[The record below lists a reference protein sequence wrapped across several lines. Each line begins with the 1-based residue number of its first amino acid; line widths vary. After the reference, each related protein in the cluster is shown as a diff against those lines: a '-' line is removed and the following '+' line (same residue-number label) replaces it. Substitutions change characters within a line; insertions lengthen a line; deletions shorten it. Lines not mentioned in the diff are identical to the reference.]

1 MGETTDT
8 NAPAAAQP
16 PAEALAADP
25 GPVCP
30 NCNAPLQG
38 AYCFACG
45 QPRKGT
51 IRPLAGI
58 VADFLDTV
66 FNIDSRTW
74 RTLGPL
80 YFSPGRLSND
90 YIAGR
95 RVRYVTPLR
104 LYFFLSIVAFLVISM
119 ISNFEEAKV
128 QVREPD
134 RPLTEAEAKRRVD
147 EVEKAIAFVPESAR
161 AEVRAE
167 LERELAKEREAAAAQ
182 AAAAPERV
190 RAERIAGAV
199 VEAEREPKK
208 KMFSFNGKPW
218 DREENP
224 LVVSWWPD
232 SLNDALN
239 AEVEALIGKLEALE
253 KDPKPFFEE
262 LFSIA
267 PQALFFILPL
277 FAVLLKL
284 AYLFKRRLYM
294 EHMIVALH
302 SHSFLCLSLLVIV
315 GLVQLSGAVEEI
327 GVLRALVAV
336 AVAAAGGWIPIYLLL
351 MQRRVYRQNWFLTI
365 LKYGVLGICYVVLL
379 SFGLVAAMLASLV
392 FL

>member
-1 MGETTDT
+1 MGETQDR
-8 NAPAAAQP
+8 NPAAAPQS
-16 PAEALAADP
+16 PAEAVAAGTADA
-25 GPVCP
+25 CP
-30 NCNAPLQG
+30 NCGAPLQG

-80 YFSPGRLSND
+80 YFRPGKLSNE
-90 YIAGR
+90 YFAGR

-104 LYFFLSIVAFLVISM
+104 LYFFLSIVAFLVISA
-119 ISNFEEAKV
+119 ISNFEPGDV
-128 QVREPD
+128 HVREAD
-134 RPLTEAEAKRRVD
+134 RPLTEAEAQRRLA
-147 EVEKAIAFVPESAR
+147 EVEAGLKFMPEEAR
-161 AEVRAE
+161 AKVRAE
-167 LERELAKEREAAAAQ
+167 LERELAQEREAATAR
-182 AAAAPERV
+182 AAAASGRGRDATAIEDARDERYPP
-190 RAERIAGAV
+190 RITFDG
-199 VEAEREPKK
+199 
-208 KMFSFNGKPW
+208 GKPW
-218 DREENP
+218 HRTDNP
-224 LVVSWWPD
+224 LTFAWLPD
-232 SLNDALN
+232 AFNDALN
-239 AEVEALIGKLEALE
+239 AEIEDLLGKVEAIER
-253 KDPKPFFEE
+253 DPRPFFEE

-267 PQALFFILPL
+267 PQALFLILPL

-302 SHSFLCLSLLVIV
+302 SHSFLCLSLLVVIALASV
-315 GLVQLSGAVEEI
+315 QDVVDGIPVLEVPFGL
-327 GVLRALVAV
+327 AL
-336 AVAAAGGWIPIYLLL
+336 AAAALWIPLYLLL

-365 LKYGVLGICYVVLL
+365 LKYFVLGICYVVLL

>member
-8 NAPAAAQP
+8 NAPAAAQS
-16 PAEALAADP
+16 PAEAIAAGT

-74 RTLGPL
+74 RTIGPL
-80 YFSPGRLSND
+80 YFRPGKLSNE
-90 YIAGR
+90 YFAGR

-104 LYFFLSIVAFLVISM
+104 LYFFLSIVAFLVIST
-119 ISNFEEAKV
+119 ISNFEPGNV
-128 QVREPD
+128 QVRDPGK
-134 RPLTEAEAKRRVD
+134 PITEAEAKRRID
-147 EVEKAIAFVPESAR
+147 EVEQGLKFMPEEAR
-161 AEVRAE
+161 AKVRAE
-167 LERELAKEREAAAAQ
+167 LEKELASERAAREAMAATEPARERAQ
-182 AAAAPERV
+182 RV
-190 RAERIAGAV
+190 AEAV
-199 VEAEREPKK
+199 DEAEEEPLQVTIGG
-208 KMFSFNGKPW
+208 GKPW
-218 DREENP
+218 HRTENP
-224 LVVSWWPD
+224 LTFAWLPD
-232 SLNDALN
+232 SFNEALN
-239 AEVEALIGKLEALE
+239 AEIEDLLKKVKEIE
-253 KDPKPFFEE
+253 KDPRPFFEE

-267 PQALFFILPL
+267 PQALFLILPL

-284 AYLFKRRLYM
+284 AYVFKRRLYM

-302 SHSFLCLSLLVIV
+302 SHSFLCLSLLVIIALAQLADAV
-315 GLVQLSGAVEEI
+315 QGIGL
-327 GVLRALVAV
+327 LRALVAV
-336 AVAAAGGWIPIYLLL
+336 AMGAAGVWIPLYLLL
-351 MQRRVYRQNWFLTI
+351 MQRRVYKQNWFLTI

-379 SFGLVAAMLASLV
+379 SFGLLAAMLASLV